1 VAGFPRL
8 WNLLFGLA
16 AGRKRAKGFE
26 NRSGEFA
33 TTSHNFELL
42 VNFRLMMLVL
52 LPDADNGDNFE
63 ILEDPIDHAIISVM
77 EAAEVFERACQRLGA
92 SDGITVNLPLKF
104 SLERVPDVLGE
115 FSSVIERFRC
125 EL

>member
-1 VAGFPRL
+1 
-8 WNLLFGLA
+8 
-16 AGRKRAKGFE
+16 
-26 NRSGEFA
+26 
-33 TTSHNFELL
+33 
-42 VNFRLMMLVL
+42 MMLVFF
-52 LPDADNGDNFE
+52 PDADHRDDLDVFK
-63 ILEDPIDHAIISVM
+63 DPIDHAIISVM